1 MSNTDH
7 VRAGGQWDTPMNY
20 FHTSRQ
26 RRRSHTDEET
36 ERLSEATFEA
46 KGKAREAE
54 MRFEMM
60 KESRLEFLETCTPY
74 PCHVAVRPFLLH
86 YIAAAIVVL
95 FQDIYPIFRGNL
107 I

>member
-7 VRAGGQWDTPMNY
+7 VRAGGQWDTPVNY
-20 FHTSRQ
+20 FHTPRQ
-26 RRRSHTDEET
+26 HRRSHTDEET

-60 KESRLEFLETCTPY
+60 KEFRLKFLETCTP
-74 PCHVAVRPFLLH
+74 
-86 YIAAAIVVL
+86 
-95 FQDIYPIFRGNL
+95 
-107 I
+107 